1 MKHQYH
7 DLILKYA
14 ENPAIQIQVK
24 DGNEWLNIDYTP
36 DWNVGEFR
44 ESPRT
49 RHVHADLMIEL
60 AGDKRTV
67 FETYNFNTETWE
79 IKDQRLANHKTMRMR
94 AAPEFGVGDIVV
106 FNGRGIHEG
115 LEIVVT
121 AIDPAYQGT
130 FTGTVFSA
138 PFTSH
143 PKGYHCDNFI
153 TRNFQRH
160 ESK

>member
-7 DLILKYA
+7 DLILKYV

-67 FETYNFNTETWE
+67 FETYNFNK
-79 IKDQRLANHKTMRMR
+79 IGR
-94 AAPEFGVGDIVV
+94 AHV
-106 FNGRGIHEG
+106 
-115 LEIVVT
+115 
-121 AIDPAYQGT
+121 
-130 FTGTVFSA
+130 
-138 PFTSH
+138 
-143 PKGYHCDNFI
+143 
-153 TRNFQRH
+153 
-160 ESK
+160 